1 MPRGHHYEH
10 TTLCWGVQKKRN
22 AMRKMNLETPIL
34 DTALLKLLALYLGK
48 NTYVCVLPWLKKSQ
62 LSLLVLLATS
72 YFFEYGTKFY

>member
-10 TTLCWGVQKKRN
+10 TLCWGVQKKRN

-48 NTYVCVLPWLKKSQ
+48 NTYVCFLP
-62 LSLLVLLATS
+62 
-72 YFFEYGTKFY
+72 